1 MNCKTD
7 PRKHEREVSSIEDK
21 VRVSNGHLFNQP
33 SGGRTVRMG
42 LTTVIKYNV

>member
-1 MNCKTD
+1 MKEKFQD
-7 PRKHEREVSSIEDK
+7 IEDK